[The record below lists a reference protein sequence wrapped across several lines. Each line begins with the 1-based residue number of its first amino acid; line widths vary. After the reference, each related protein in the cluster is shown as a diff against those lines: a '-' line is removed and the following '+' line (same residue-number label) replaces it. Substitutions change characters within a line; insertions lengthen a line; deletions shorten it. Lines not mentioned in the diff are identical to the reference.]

1 MLLLHPTS
9 QNSQSFGMTTLTFRK
24 QGSTKIINYSS
35 ASGKKMDTVT
45 YKGKHK
51 TSATV
56 QEGEDAVKS
65 PVGRGLDT
73 PMSGQIDIGYCRE
86 Y

>member
-1 MLLLHPTS
+1 
-9 QNSQSFGMTTLTFRK
+9 
-24 QGSTKIINYSS
+24 
-35 ASGKKMDTVT
+35 MDTVT

-56 QEGEDAVKS
+56 QEGEDAVQS
-65 PVGRGLDT
+65 PVGRRLDT

-86 Y
+86 YWPSWIDIPV